1 MLRRVVLYW
10 APSILS
16 DTRQFWIMNNAD
28 QKPLIDNS
36 RLETRDRVTD
46 VKRFPMKPFKFA
58 TLFKGNVA
66 SSNWEERV
74 GITRGFN
81 GQG

>member
-1 MLRRVVLYW
+1 MRRHVASRRALLGTLYVSFRHS
-10 APSILS
+10 AI
-16 DTRQFWIMNNAD
+16 WIMNNAD

-66 SSNWEERV
+66 SSNWEE
-74 GITRGFN
+74 
-81 GQG
+81 

>member
-1 MLRRVVLYW
+1 MRRHVASRRALLGTLYPFRHS
-10 APSILS
+10 AV
-16 DTRQFWIMNNAD
+16 WIMNNAD

-36 RLETRDRVTD
+36 RHETRDRVTD

-66 SSNWEERV
+66 SSTGKKEW
-74 GITRGFN
+74 G
-81 GQG
+81 

>member
-1 MLRRVVLYW
+1 MRRHVASRRALLGTLYPLRHSAV
-10 APSILS
+10 
-16 DTRQFWIMNNAD
+16 WIMNNAD

-66 SSNWEERV
+66 SSNWEE
-74 GITRGFN
+74 
-81 GQG
+81 